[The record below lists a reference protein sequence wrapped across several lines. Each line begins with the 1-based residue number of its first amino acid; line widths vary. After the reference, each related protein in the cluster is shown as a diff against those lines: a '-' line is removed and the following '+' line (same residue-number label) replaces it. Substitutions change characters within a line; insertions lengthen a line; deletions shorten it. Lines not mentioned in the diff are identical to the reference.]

1 MCLYTDPHVQTP
13 QTHALNRPLESLAMM
28 FSEDKAEL
36 EKMGLTFT
44 KMRFIVSQAF
54 FGFTFLL
61 LSVEGCLWS
70 ALENEVLNTWMKVF
84 LWTCFVSSVYLF
96 QGRFSGPYGS
106 FQIWNSGELF
116 FFRAAAVSINIGSFK
131 FFKKFYCVGM
141 FCLHVCL
148 FNTCVPGAHRR
159 RHQIPWN

>member
-70 ALENEVLNTWMKVF
+70 ALENEVLNT
-84 LWTCFVSSVYLF
+84 
-96 QGRFSGPYGS
+96 
-106 FQIWNSGELF
+106 
-116 FFRAAAVSINIGSFK
+116 
-131 FFKKFYCVGM
+131 
-141 FCLHVCL
+141 
-148 FNTCVPGAHRR
+148 
-159 RHQIPWN
+159 